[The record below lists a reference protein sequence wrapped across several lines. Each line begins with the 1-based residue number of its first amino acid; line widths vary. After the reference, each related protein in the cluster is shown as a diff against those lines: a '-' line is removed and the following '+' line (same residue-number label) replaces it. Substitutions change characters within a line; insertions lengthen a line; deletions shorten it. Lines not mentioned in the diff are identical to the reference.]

1 MVERGF
7 QPLITIKEAIEN
19 IDKNIYLLP
28 AIQRKFVW
36 SPEQIESLFDSIMR
50 KYPINSLML
59 WQITSDE
66 IKNNYRFYSFL
77 RKYKQRFGEM
87 NEYYNSMGRTDNFF
101 AVIDGQQRLNSLYIG
116 LKGS

>member
-19 IDKNIYLLP
+19 IDKKIFIYYLLSKE
-28 AIQRKFVW
+28 KFVW

-66 IKNNYRFYSFL
+66 IK
-77 RKYKQRFGEM
+77 K
-87 NEYYNSMGRTDNFF
+87 
-101 AVIDGQQRLNSLYIG
+101 
-116 LKGS
+116 

>member
-77 RKYKQRFGEM
+77 R
-87 NEYYNSMGRTDNFF
+87 
-101 AVIDGQQRLNSLYIG
+101 
-116 LKGS
+116 